1 MFSDIL
7 CWLNIQAVLLASSA
21 LLTAVDP
28 PPLRCNAAV
37 IHAAVQDEA
46 KLRSPSGVRI
56 AVAGGAITEILYAL
70 GVEADIVAV
79 DATSL
84 YPGEALATKKNLG
97 YFRALS
103 AEGVLS
109 TSPTVIIASDK
120 AGPPEV
126 VKALKSTGV
135 TYHEIDDS
143 PTPEALV
150 ARVRAVARIVGKTAE
165 GDALA
170 TGIAARFR
178 SVADARVQIKG
189 PLKKV
194 LFVFSISGGR
204 VVVGGKNSGAGAMIE
219 LAGGINAAA
228 AIDGYKPVSEEAL
241 LDLAPDVVVFT
252 SGRPQGAVRA
262 QIEASA
268 PVMATPAG
276 RSRAFV
282 EMDGLYLLGFGPRTP
297 DAARDLLAAIYGAP
311 VPPAT
316 R

>member
-7 CWLNIQAVLLASSA
+7 CWLNTQAVMFASSA
-21 LLTAVDP
+21 LLMAVDTP
-28 PPLRCNAAV
+28 SVRCDAGV
-37 IHAAVQDEA
+37 IKTTVSDDV
-46 KLRSPSGVRI
+46 KLRTQAGVRI

-70 GVEADIVAV
+70 GAEADVVAV

-84 YPGEALATKKNLG
+84 YPGEALTTKKNLG

-103 AEGVLS
+103 TEGVLS
-109 TSPTVIIASDK
+109 TTPTMIIASDK

-135 TYHEIDDS
+135 TFHEIDDR
-143 PTPEALV
+143 PTPDALV
-150 ARVRAVARIVGKTAE
+150 ERVRAVARIVGKAAE
-165 GDALA
+165 GEALA
-170 TGIAARFR
+170 ASITTRFR
-178 SVADARVQIKG
+178 SVADARMQIKA

-204 VVVGGKNSGAGAMIE
+204 VVVGGGNSGAGAMIE

-228 AIDGYKPVSEEAL
+228 AVDGYKPVSEEAL
-241 LDLAPDVVVFT
+241 LGLAPDVIVFT
-252 SGRPQGAVRA
+252 SGRSQGAVRA

-268 PVMATPAG
+268 PMMATAAG

-297 DAARDLLAAIYGAP
+297 EAARDLMAGIYGPPA
-311 VPPAT
+311 PPAT